1 MLAKSIPLGAVDPRH
16 PTLWGE
22 VEIKPEPELLVHRDA
37 KIFASYRTG
46 SGENW
51 WERRKQGAITKD
63 GRLIEELTD
72 WRGGRAIYPWIGG
85 QAKRAQAGIRE
96 QTVLYGGTLY
106 DHFGHLLLD
115 LTRLYQLLPLFRH
128 SQLPFWLH
136 YQGEIVSGEIQ
147 NQVALEWLDC
157 LGIRDRVRIVEE
169 NIRCELLISSPVL
182 YRDRCFVTSD
192 FARSTRRSLKPSLR
206 SKLQKIKQRKNRVA
220 YLSRTSLTGGTSQ
233 FLGEAEVIEQIRHL
247 TFVDIYTPE
256 QLTIK
261 QKLRLFMQY
270 DYVVGFIQASML
282 LKYFLPQG
290 CADKAAQMIT
300 FTAGPNSLNSN
311 WVNLTKEFGFL
322 DFMID
327 CTCENS
333 SPSRGSGDADASGFS
348 LINKSSEFQRSV
360 FINHKVV
367 VNVIRQLGGLT

>member
-1 MLAKSIPLGAVDPRH
+1 MLTKSIPLGAVEPGH

-22 VEIKPEPELLVHRDA
+22 VEIKPEPKLLFHRDA
-37 KIFASYRTG
+37 KIFATCRTG

-72 WRGGRAIYPWIGG
+72 WRGGRAIYPWTGG
-85 QAKRAQAGIRE
+85 LAKRAQPGIRE
-96 QTVLYGGTLY
+96 KTVLYGGTIY

-115 LTRLYQLLPLFRH
+115 LTRLYQLLPLFRQ
-128 SQLPFWLH
+128 SGLPFWLH
-136 YQGEIVSGEIQ
+136 YQGEIVSGKIQ
-147 NQVALEWLDC
+147 NQLAIEWLDC
-157 LGIRDRVRIVEE
+157 LGIRDRVRFIEE
-169 NIRCELLISSPVL
+169 NIRCELLITSPVL

-206 SKLQKIKQRKNRVA
+206 SKLQKIRQRKNRVA

-233 FLGEAEVIEQIRHL
+233 FLGEAEVIEQLRDL
-247 TFVDIYTPE
+247 CFVDIYTPE
-256 QLTIK
+256 NLSIK

-270 DYVVGFIQASML
+270 DYVAGFIQASML

-290 CADKAAQMIT
+290 CAEKAAQIIA

-311 WVNLTKEFGFL
+311 WVNFSKEFGFL
-322 DFMID
+322 DFIID
-327 CTCENS
+327 CTTENS
-333 SPSRGSGDADASGFS
+333 STLSADDDTRGLP
-348 LINKSSEFQRSV
+348 LISNSKEFQRSA
-360 FINHKVV
+360 FINSKVV
-367 VNVIRQLGGLT
+367 INAIRQLGGSA